1 MEGVM
6 QHRVTK
12 KQNNSRHC
20 FVCGLENDFGLKA
33 AFYETEK
40 GELVC
45 LVRAGELHQSY
56 PGRMHGGIIAALLDE
71 TIGRA
76 IAIGRDDQVW
86 GVTVE
91 LSLKYRK
98 PVPLDVE
105 LRAIGRVTKD
115 AGRIFEGSG
124 EILLPDGTVAVEAS
138 GRYFKV
144 PIDRITEADFEAE
157 DWFLRENAGDP
168 ATIELP

>member
-1 MEGVM
+1 
-6 QHRVTK
+6 
-12 KQNNSRHC
+12 
-20 FVCGLENDFGLKA
+20 
-33 AFYETEK
+33 
-40 GELVC
+40 
-45 LVRAGELHQSY
+45 
-56 PGRMHGGIIAALLDE
+56 MHGGIIAALLDE

-168 ATIELP
+168 ASIELP